1 MAKKWEVISDGPSG
15 VQLRAPKKLRKFDW
29 LALGL
34 GLLCF
39 GLGFLTVLAYGFGLI
54 LVALGLLDYFVLTK
68 AQTVFLPRT

>member
-1 MAKKWEVISDGPSG
+1 MRDRAARSPRSGG